1 MTEMAG
7 FIRRQNVKMAI
18 LTVPASNAQSVVND
32 LVLHG
37 IQAILNF
44 SPTVLDVP
52 EHVVVNSVDLAV
64 ELENLSYFIR

>member
-1 MTEMAG
+1 
-7 FIRRQNVKMAI
+7 MAI
-18 LTVPASNAQSVVND
+18 LTVPASSAQSVVNGMVD
-32 LVLHG
+32 HG